1 MAWKEKQSGYIVAVC
16 FSFLKRNYPT
26 LMSRSVSF
34 FCSARGETRSRAR
47 AHTPPSSLVLSVFAR
62 APGPFFSPLFLYS
75 LFIPF
80 LRLSSAPGRVEDEAW
95 ILSVS
100 FKKCFLIFKLQCV
113 WVYAN
118 MYLCACVCVCV
129 SRASSWNGSARR
141 FRIKRQKAWPLQK
154 KKKRHTRSK
163 TKKGRKEERNPPGIR
178 QDEQRLEGVPSVC
191 IQDQRRILFHPFF
204 SFFLFFCLFRPFS
217 FPSMQIET
225 ERERPHCSH
234 SSLNAPVCLLDQK
247 KWNKK

>member
-1 MAWKEKQSGYIVAVC
+1 MLAWREKQSGYIVAVC

-154 KKKRHTRSK
+154 KKKGTRDQK
-163 TKKGRKEERNPPGIR
+163 QKKGKEGRKESTRNPPRWAEARRGS
-178 QDEQRLEGVPSVC
+178 ERLHSRSAPNFIPS
-191 IQDQRRILFHPFF
+191 FFFFF
-204 SFFLFFCLFRPFS
+204 SFFLLIPSLFLPLNADRDR
-217 FPSMQIET
+217 
-225 ERERPHCSH
+225 ERETSQLTQCTSVSAWP
-234 SSLNAPVCLLDQK
+234 K
-247 KWNKK
+247 KMK